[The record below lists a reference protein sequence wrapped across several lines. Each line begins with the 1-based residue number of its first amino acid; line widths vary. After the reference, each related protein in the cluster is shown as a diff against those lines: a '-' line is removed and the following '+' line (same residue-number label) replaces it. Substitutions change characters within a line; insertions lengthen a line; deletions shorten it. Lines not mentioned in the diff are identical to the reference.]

1 MNGGSFGSLVQV
13 IDAML
18 VLFSLMLVA
27 YAMVSWVRPD
37 LNNSAMRF
45 LRSMVE
51 PALAPVRKV
60 LPPMGGLDFSVLV
73 VLFVIYLIR
82 AALTY

>member
-1 MNGGSFGSLVQV
+1 MNGGFFDSLVQV

-27 YAMVSWVRPD
+27 YAMVLWVRPD

-82 AALTY
+82 AALAY